1 MASRKDFIIGR
12 PTTGNSVTFT
22 RFSVTF
28 TFALALLPVS
38 VASEAVA
45 PVSRLSAT
53 STHAL
58 PRLTIRQPQSELAA
72 GTSPIHSDAFFL
84 SLHFCGIWWSLRI
97 MFPTLG
103 LFFIEFNLHLR
114 KEGKENLKITIS
126 AWVLLLLRDSPLCI
140 QAMTASLYQMQLF
153 IHKTSVHA
161 ARNCRHLTL
170 SSSLL
175 FLLPPREIKK
185 LRYIYSLAVV
195 SFFSASHGEWL
206 HAFMASDYASV
217 LPFNVV

>member
-1 MASRKDFIIGR
+1 MASRQDFIIAR
-12 PTTGNSVTFT
+12 PTTGNSVTFMG
-22 RFSVTF
+22 FSATF
-28 TFALALLPVS
+28 TFARVFS
-38 VASEAVA
+38 KQ
-45 PVSRLSAT
+45 SAW
-53 STHAL
+53 S
-58 PRLTIRQPQSELAA
+58 PQSTARVQLQHMRSHAWRFGNPKA

-103 LFFIEFNLHLR
+103 LFFIEFNLHLCKR
-114 KEGKENLKITIS
+114 EKKTWRLRS
-126 AWVLLLLRDSPLCI
+126 ALEFCFFFAIRFCAYKRWP
-140 QAMTASLYQMQLF
+140 QAYIKCSLF

-195 SFFSASHGEWL
+195 SFFFGFTWRMITCIYGIWL
-206 HAFMASDYASV
+206 RFCFAI
-217 LPFNVV
+217 